1 MVKRALEGANEN
13 RARDATEVVGDN
25 AGGSSENT
33 GESSENTGT
42 TSENNFAS
50 GETENDTS
58 LPDSSEMGL
67 RERLAFLLGSKTQVR
82 ALYMMYCTCTP
93 AYRYRNLTSKRS
105 L

>member
-13 RARDATEVVGDN
+13 RASDATEVVDDN
-25 AGGSSENT
+25 A

-50 GETENDTS
+50 GETENDSS

-93 AYRYRNLTSKRS
+93 AYRYRNLTIKRS